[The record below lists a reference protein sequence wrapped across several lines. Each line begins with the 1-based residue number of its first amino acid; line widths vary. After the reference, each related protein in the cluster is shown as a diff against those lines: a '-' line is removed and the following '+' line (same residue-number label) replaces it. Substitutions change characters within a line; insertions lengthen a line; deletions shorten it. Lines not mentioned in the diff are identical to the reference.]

1 MFVIAPRRQRARR
14 KRLAAVAPSGWQG
27 LLIDELSLPRR
38 LGRARGHTSACHWW
52 SGAFSQPRL
61 PDVHK
66 EIFQMFWGF
75 RAWKWGL
82 CPHITTLT
90 LRSRLLN
97 ISIFITL
104 LQSCV
109 WNQLSL
115 ETSALQ
121 NQFHVFYSPRPS
133 DKGGFLLM
141 AFDFRLICV
150 LGLCSLV
157 AYNTEKDVISA
168 FFFPPYAASL
178 STSVQIRTCGYQV
191 SIACDKSSASKADIL
206 LLYPKGGW
214 FIKPCLQLPF
224 VYRDA
229 FTLWP
234 SRYCTLMPFL

>member
-52 SGAFSQPRL
+52 SGSFSQPRL

-109 WNQLSL
+109 WNQSL

-121 NQFHVFYSPRPS
+121 NQFHVFYSLRPS

-157 AYNTEKDVISA
+157 AYNRERCNFSL
-168 FFFPPYAASL
+168 FFSPICSL
-178 STSVQIRTCGYQV
+178 SV
-191 SIACDKSSASKADIL
+191 DLSSN
-206 LLYPKGGW
+206 
-214 FIKPCLQLPF
+214 
-224 VYRDA
+224 
-229 FTLWP
+229 
-234 SRYCTLMPFL
+234 